1 MASMQ
6 LRGRSMKEYIRFGYR
21 VLRGALFRRKTDG
34 CGRLLRVCGAVTV
47 SKARRARLLL
57 GSHVILYRDIGL
69 FLDAEGAVVEIGD
82 HTFLNRRSEIMCK
95 RHVKIGSHCAIS
107 WDVTITD
114 TDYHALEGTET
125 TRPVSIG
132 DRVWIG
138 SRATILKG
146 VTIGEGAVV
155 AAGAVVSK
163 DVPPRALVAGVP
175 ARIVRENVS
184 WSL

>member
-1 MASMQ
+1 MQ
-6 LRGRSMKEYIRFGYR
+6 LRGRSVRDYMKYGYR

-47 SKARRARLLL
+47 SKSRRARLVL
-57 GSHVILYRDIGL
+57 GSHVILHRDTG
-69 FLDAEGAVVEIGD
+69 FYLDSEEAVVEIGD
-82 HTFLNRRSEIMCK
+82 HTFLNRRSEVMCK

-114 TDYHALEGTET
+114 TDYHALEGSEK
-125 TRPVSIG
+125 TRPVTIG
-132 DRVWIG
+132 DHVWIG

-146 VTIGEGAVV
+146 VTIGAGAVV

>member
-1 MASMQ
+1 
-6 LRGRSMKEYIRFGYR
+6 MKYGYR

-34 CGRLLRVCGAVTV
+34 CGRLLRVCGPVTV
-47 SKARRARLLL
+47 SKTRKARLLL
-57 GSHVILYRDIGL
+57 GSHVILYRDTG
-69 FLDAEGAVVEIGD
+69 FYLDSAEAVVEIGD
-82 HTFLNRRSEIMCK
+82 HTFLNRRTEVMCK
-95 RHVKIGSHCAIS
+95 RHVRIGSHCAIS
-107 WDVTITD
+107 WDVTISD

-125 TRPVSIG
+125 TRPVTIG

-146 VTIGEGAVV
+146 VTIGDGAVV

-163 DVPPRALVAGVP
+163 DVPPRTLVAGVP
-175 ARIVRENVS
+175 ARVVRENVS